1 MNRNINILLLIVGSI
16 SLAIRTPAQTRN
28 DEVAIKQ
35 RIIGFFDGVAKLDE
49 GIIRSGLTKDFQ
61 LLEQGLVWN
70 ADSLIAVLKNVNK
83 AAFVRT
89 NRFEFIN
96 VQQRGDVAWVSY
108 WNYADIRLGDRKF
121 KRKWLESAV
130 LLEESGTW
138 RIAFL
143 HSTKMEE

>member
-83 AAFVRT
+83 AAFVR
-89 NRFEFIN
+89 
-96 VQQRGDVAWVSY
+96 DVAWVSY